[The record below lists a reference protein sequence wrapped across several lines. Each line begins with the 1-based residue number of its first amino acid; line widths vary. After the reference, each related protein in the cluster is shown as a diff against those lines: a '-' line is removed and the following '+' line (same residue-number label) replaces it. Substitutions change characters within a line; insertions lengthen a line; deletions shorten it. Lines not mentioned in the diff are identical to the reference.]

1 MRIGALFDWDGVII
15 DSSRC
20 HEKSWDLLAAEE
32 GLDLPP
38 GHFKKGFGMRNEH
51 IIPQILRWS
60 DSRNEISRLAD
71 RKEVLYRDIV
81 VKEGLQPLPGVVE
94 FLSVLQDL
102 NIPCAIGSST
112 PRLNIQVALEPLGIN
127 EYFGGIVCGDDVS
140 QGKPHPEVFFL
151 AAQLIQCKPDH
162 CIVFEDAPVGIA
174 AAHNGG
180 MKAVGIATTHPSH
193 ALKDA
198 EIVVQSF
205 NELNF
210 TKLKELFHS
219 DDGRAA

>member
-1 MRIGALFDWDGVII
+1 MKLGVLFDWDGVII

-38 GHFKKGFGMRNEH
+38 GHFRKGFGMRNEH

-60 DSRNEISRLAD
+60 NNRNEISRLSN

-112 PRLNIQVALEPLGIN
+112 PRLNIQVALESLDIYKFFN
-127 EYFGGIVCGDDVS
+127 GIVSGDDVS
-140 QGKPHPEVFFL
+140 QGKPHPEVFLL
-151 AAQLIQCKPDH
+151 AAQLIH
-162 CIVFEDAPVGIA
+162 CRPVDCVVFEDAPVGIA

-180 MKAVGIATTHPSH
+180 MKAVGIATTHP
-193 ALKDA
+193 AQMLRDA
-198 EIVVQSF
+198 DIVVQSF
-205 NELNF
+205 NELNY

-219 DDGRAA
+219 DEGRAA

>member
-38 GHFKKGFGMRNEH
+38 GHFRKGFGMRNEL
-51 IIPQILRWS
+51 IIPQILRWANN
-60 DSRNEISRLAD
+60 RNEISRLSD
-71 RKEVLYRDIV
+71 RKEVLYRDIML
-81 VKEGLQPLPGVVE
+81 KEELQPLLGVVE
-94 FLSVLQDL
+94 FLTVLQDL

-112 PRLNIQVALEPLGIN
+112 PRLNIQIALEPLGIGN
-127 EYFGGIVCGDDVS
+127 FFDGIVCGDDVS
-140 QGKPHPEVFFL
+140 QGKPHPEVFLL
-151 AAQLIQCKPDH
+151 AAQLIHCKPDH
-162 CIVFEDAPVGIA
+162 CVVFEDAPVGIA

-180 MKAVGIATTHPSH
+180 MKSVGIATTHSSR

-198 EIVVQSF
+198 DIVVQNF
-205 NELNF
+205 NELNY

-219 DDGRAA
+219 TDGRAA